1 MAGLVIRS
9 GRTRGQVSMSDERH
23 NSRNGILSLTI
34 KDKAVLYSAYM
45 PFLQYGGLFVPT
57 NKAYDIGDEV
67 FMLLT
72 LMDEP
77 EKIPIAGKV
86 VWVTPRGAQGNRT
99 AGIGVQ
105 FSEQDANANA
115 KIENHLAGSLTSDRP
130 THTM

>member
-1 MAGLVIRS
+1 MNDPKQAG
-9 GRTRGQVSMSDERH
+9 
-23 NSRNGILSLTI
+23 RNGILSLTI

-45 PFLQYGGLFVPT
+45 PFLENGGLFVPT
-57 NKAYDIGDEV
+57 NKPYAIGDEV

-105 FSEQDANANA
+105 FSEQDATANA

>member
-1 MAGLVIRS
+1 MNVTKTGGRS
-9 GRTRGQVSMSDERH
+9 
-23 NSRNGILSLTI
+23 GILSLTI

-45 PFLQYGGLFVPT
+45 PYLENGGLFVPT
-57 NKAYDIGDEV
+57 NKPYKVGDEV
-67 FMLLT
+67 FMLLS
-72 LMDEP
+72 LMDET

-105 FSEQDANANA
+105 FSEQDATANT

>member
-1 MAGLVIRS
+1 MSKTS
-9 GRTRGQVSMSDERH
+9 G
-23 NSRNGILSLTI
+23 RNGILSLTI

-45 PFLQYGGLFVPT
+45 PYLEFGGLFVPT
-57 NKAYDIGDEV
+57 NKTYKLGDEV
-67 FMLLT
+67 FMLLN

-77 EKIPIAGKV
+77 DKIPIAGKV
-86 VWVTPRGAQGNRT
+86 VWVTPKGAQGNRT

-105 FSEQDANANA
+105 FSEQDATANT